1 MVPFCICCEE
11 AETLDC
17 KCDAIARKGLQ
28 EKLVATFEATTLLHD
43 MIVPLLVLLFWLQ
56 PGMERRK
63 DQEMKKRQGASSIFF
78 VVVVVIVAVVVFE
91 AVVVVVVVVVVCVV
105 EREGESR
112 GQGRERV
119 R

>member
-1 MVPFCICCEE
+1 MPFCICCEE

-17 KCDAIARKGLQ
+17 KCGAIARKGLQ

-63 DQEMKKRQGASSIFF
+63 DQEMKKRQGASPIFF
-78 VVVVVIVAVVVFE
+78 VVVVFIVAVVVFE
-91 AVVVVVVVVVVCVV
+91 AVVVVVVVVCVV
-105 EREGESR
+105 EREGESPGRR
-112 GQGRERV
+112 GKE
-119 R
+119 

>member
-63 DQEMKKRQGASSIFF
+63 DQGMKKRQGASPIFF
-78 VVVVVIVAVVVFE
+78 VVVVFIVAVVVFE
-91 AVVVVVVVVVVCVV
+91 AVVVVVVVVCVV
-105 EREGESR
+105 EREGESPV
-112 GQGRERV
+112 QGRERV

>member
-17 KCDAIARKGLQ
+17 KCGAIARRGLQ

-63 DQEMKKRQGASSIFF
+63 DQGMKKRQGASPIFF

-91 AVVVVVVVVVVCVV
+91 AVVVVVVVVCVV